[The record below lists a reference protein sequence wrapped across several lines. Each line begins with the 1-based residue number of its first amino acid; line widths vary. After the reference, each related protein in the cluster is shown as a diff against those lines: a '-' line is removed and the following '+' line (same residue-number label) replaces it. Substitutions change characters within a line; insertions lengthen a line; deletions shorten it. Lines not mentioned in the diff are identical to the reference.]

1 MSLKEKGIEYKELQ
15 PTLAATT
22 RFVLGGR
29 AELPGV
35 LARLAESIPEGAIAG
50 PPFAIINF
58 ITPVREGSD
67 VEAGYPVSRPVEGEG
82 FTTRLVPGMRV
93 LSLGHEGGLE
103 DLGGSYRPLF
113 STAYS
118 HGLISDEFCRE
129 VYHDL
134 SDTTKS
140 RVEVQFVI
148 HDWERLFG
156 GNLNRVLGTTAMRA
170 IMAGHEFLSVDS
182 GVDDRFAWAKGAVR
196 RLDGAATEFEKYE
209 VLSRCAHVFPA
220 EQVERLRVVYEE
232 ARERTGDGLLAVDAV
247 LAFMEN
253 DPVWG
258 RRPYREGRTIFATKN
273 PRDPTAFAEATTP
286 EEKRKAACF
295 CPIVRAHLEEGMSPT
310 FCYCSS
316 GWERRQWE
324 GAIGRPVRV
333 DVVKTLLRGDDHCQF
348 AIHLPEDL

>member
-1 MSLKEKGIEYKELQ
+1 MSLEEKGIQHKELS

-22 RFVLGGR
+22 RFVLEKR
-29 AELPGV
+29 EELPAV
-35 LARLAESIPEGAIAG
+35 FARFAGTIPTDAIAG
-50 PPFAIINF
+50 PPFVIINF
-58 ITPVREGSD
+58 ITPVKDGSD
-67 VEAGYPVSRPVEGEG
+67 VEAGYPVTRAVEGEG
-82 FTTRLVPGMRV
+82 ITTRLLPATPV
-93 LSLGHEGGLE
+93 LSLVHEGGL
-103 DLGGSYRPLF
+103 DGIGGAYRTLF
-113 STAYS
+113 SSAYS

-134 SDTTKS
+134 SDPTKS
-140 RVEVQFVI
+140 RIEVQFVI
-148 HDWERLFG
+148 HDWERLFR
-156 GNLNRVLGTTAMRA
+156 GNLDRVLGSAAMQA
-170 IMAGHEFLSVDS
+170 IMVGQDVLTVESAADE
-182 GVDDRFAWAKGAVR
+182 RFAWAKGAVQR
-196 RLDGAATEFEKYE
+196 VDETATEFEKYE

-220 EQVERLRVVYEE
+220 EQVERLRAVYEE
-232 ARERTGDGLLAVDAV
+232 AREATGNGLLAVDAV
-247 LAFMEN
+247 LEFMEN

-258 RRPYREGRTIFATKN
+258 RRPYREGRTIFSTKN
-273 PRDPTAFAEATTP
+273 PRDPKAFEQATTP

-295 CPIVRAHLEEGMSPT
+295 CTIIRQHMEEGMSPT